1 MIRYLL
7 LLLLLPF
14 LLVACK
20 KSDQDEPATPD
31 SCASEPDSL
40 FQTSP
45 YSFFIPFKFP
55 SNDTMVQARIQAM
68 TQDGVELGRY
78 LFYDPVLSMDSTT
91 SCASCHK
98 QALAF
103 SDNVP
108 LSTNVFGTTR
118 RHVPPIFNLLWQRF
132 SFWDGRTR
140 TTEDLVKDALHG
152 EMGFH
157 LKKGEILSRLESN
170 PDYVRRFKKAF
181 GRPCG
186 ITEEKIQRALSQFMH
201 ALVSANSKFDRFM
214 LGMETLDPEEEA
226 GFEIVRTEKGD
237 CFHCHVK
244 SSNLLMT
251 DNLFHNNALDAVNSV
266 MEFSDKGRG
275 EVTGDTLDFGL
286 FKSPS
291 VRNLSYRAHFMH
303 DGRFSSLDQVLTFY
317 NEQIRYSPTV
327 DPLMKKLNQGG
338 LHLSPDSLQMMKKFL
353 QTLDDPSFINNPAF
367 SNPF

>member
-1 MIRYLL
+1 MKRFLI
-7 LLLLLPF
+7 F
-14 LLVACK
+14 LLAFPILLTSCK
-20 KSDQDEPATPD
+20 KNEPDEPIVPD
-31 SCASEPDSL
+31 ACASEPDSL
-40 FQTSP
+40 FQTAP
-45 YSFFIPFKFP
+45 YSFSIPFKFP
-55 SNDTMVQARIQAM
+55 SNDTMVQNRIQAM
-68 TQDGVELGRY
+68 TLDGVELGRR
-78 LFYDPVLSMDSTT
+78 LFYDPVLSMDSTL

-118 RHVPPIFNLLWQRF
+118 RHAPPIFNLIWQRF

-152 EMGFH
+152 ELGFN
-157 LKKGEILSRLESN
+157 LKQAEIIAKLEAN

-186 ITEEKIQRALSQFMH
+186 ISEEKIQRALSQFMH

-214 LGMETLDPEEEA
+214 LGLETLDPEEEA

-251 DNLFHNNALDAVNSV
+251 DNLFHNNALDAVNSG
-266 MEFSDKGRG
+266 FQFADKGRG

-303 DGRFSSLDQVLTFY
+303 DGRFSSLDQVLKFY
-317 NEQIRYSPTV
+317 NEQVVYSPTV

-338 LHLSPDSLQMMKKFL
+338 LHLSPDSVLLMKKFL